1 MAIAA
6 SLLDFLCPMS
16 RAAGVV
22 SGPLIC
28 VHVYSYWTCEE
39 VVDYADRSDGLQPN
53 PDRPPFNGSAE
64 LSSF

>member
-6 SLLDFLCPMS
+6 SLLDFLCPVS
-16 RAAGVV
+16 RAAGIV

-28 VHVYSYWTCEE
+28 AHVYSYWTCEE
-39 VVDYADRSDGLQPN
+39 AVDQTGKSDELRPA
-53 PDRPPFNGSAE
+53 PDRPPFNGSAA

>member
-6 SLLDFLCPMS
+6 SLLDFLCPVS
-16 RAAGVV
+16 RAAGIV

-28 VHVYSYWTCEE
+28 AHVYSYWTCEE
-39 VVDYADRSDGLQPN
+39 AVDLADQSDGLQPA
-53 PDRPPFNGSAE
+53 PDRLPFNGSAE